1 MGSKGKRRF
10 KAPKAAKNPMMKQ
23 LEQLQSQMEQAQ
35 QALEEEIVT
44 ATVGGGAVSIEMS
57 GSQELRSIT
66 IQPEV
71 VDPDDV
77 EMLQDLIMAAFQEA
91 MTKSQQLASTRL
103 GPLAGG
109 VDIPGLF

>member
-1 MGSKGKRRF
+1 
-10 KAPKAAKNPMMKQ
+10 MMAQ
-23 LEQLQSQMEQAQ
+23 LEQLQAQMAEAQ
-35 QALEEEIVT
+35 QALEDEVVV
-44 ATVGGGAVSIEMS
+44 ATVGGGAVTIEMS

-91 MTKSQQLASTRL
+91 MSKSQQLASTRL

-109 VDIPGLF
+109 VDIPGLL